1 MQVDFLEGALL
12 DYWVAKV
19 EGLDQDP
26 NSGFGYN
33 KRYDECEFFGDAEV
47 GKERY
52 APTYFWDQ
60 AGPIIETNKI
70 TLVCLSGMQWEA
82 TLGDIS
88 YTACYP
94 LVAAMRCFVEQ
105 KFGESVPDV
114 DFA

>member
-12 DYWVAKV
+12 DYWAAKA
-19 EGLDQDP
+19 EGLDVTYKRDEIKV
-26 NSGFGYN
+26 SDLGGCYECGDGFY
-33 KRYDECEFFGDAEV
+33 
-47 GKERY
+47 Y
-52 APTYFWDQ
+52 APSSDWTT
-60 AGPIIETNKI
+60 AGPIMETNKI

-88 YTACYP
+88 YIACYP
-94 LVAAMRCFVEQ
+94 LVAAMRCFVAQ